1 MYKTPQKLYISIYTS
16 HLLYY
21 FRNKKSIFLSTFYF
35 SVCTVP
41 DFPPYINVTTRMAES
56 RYALGYR
63 IDKHQCCKALVSGK
77 YCIYPKKSNSAN
89 TYDGTNRRYKGISV
103 SLQASCHNIH
113 YTLYKF
119 KKHSKLHSC
128 HCNLN
133 YQCTDSEN
141 SKQLPS
147 CKKCRQAQ

>member
-1 MYKTPQKLYISIYTS
+1 M
-16 HLLYY
+16 
-21 FRNKKSIFLSTFYF
+21 KSQSESKFLSPLHF
-35 SVCTVP
+35 SVCAISY
-41 DFPPYINVTTRMAES
+41 FMSYIYVTSCVTKCRNTLS
-56 RYALGYR
+56 YG
-63 IDKHQCCKALVSGK
+63 IDKHKSCKALVSGK
-77 YCIYPKKSNSAN
+77 YCLYPKKSNSAN
-89 TYDGTNRRYKGISV
+89 SYYCTNRRYKGISV

-119 KKHSKLHSC
+119 EEHRILHSC

-147 CKKCRQAQ
+147 CEKCRQAQ